1 MTFQT
6 TRWSLILRAQL
17 PGAEGHA
24 AFGELCA
31 AYQAPVYTFFR
42 RHGANQDR
50 AAELTQGLFTDL
62 LERDSLRTADP
73 QRGRFRAFL
82 KTCARH
88 WWSNERDRAA
98 ARRRGGGRRPL
109 AIDTDALETWLQDV
123 AVDHL
128 DADALFERRWAQ
140 TVIDR
145 ALWQLEQ
152 DELAAGRQTLFA
164 ELKPVLDGTQP
175 REPWAVLADRL
186 GTTEGALRVAA
197 HRLRVRC
204 RELLIAEVRD
214 TLPDD
219 HDPGHELQELLAA
232 LQAGAPGR
240 NSGESR

>member
-6 TRWSLILRAQL
+6 TRWSLILRAQQ
-17 PGAEGHA
+17 PGAAGHA
-24 AFGELCA
+24 ALGELCA
-31 AYQAPVYTFFR
+31 AYQAPVYAFFR
-42 RHGANQDR
+42 RQGAKQDL
-50 AAELTQGLFTDL
+50 AAELTQGVFTDL

-88 WWSNERDRAA
+88 WWSNERERAGA
-98 ARRRGGGRRPL
+98 AKRGGGQRPL
-109 AIDTDALETWLQDV
+109 AIDTDAVETWLAEI

-152 DELAAGRQTLFA
+152 DELAAGRQALFA
-164 ELKPVLDGTQP
+164 ELKPMLDGSAPKQP
-175 REPWAVLADRL
+175 WDVLADRL

-204 RELLIAEVRD
+204 RELLIAEVKD

-232 LQAGAPGR
+232 LQASSTRR
-240 NSGESR
+240 NSAETR